1 MKRQPIIVGNNTF
14 KFKKDALNYYKEI
27 LNLYDFEQEVSK
39 KHFIDIINLLEYG
52 KYYEIENIDIV
63 KYYDIKKIF
72 IGQVQYNTKCFQIEY
87 GDGTIDIMSYRLLI
101 NQPKIND
108 FDYFLI
114 ASRNAIKEDIN
125 QVKRKYFELNSK
137 KGIVKC
143 QETGKLS
150 NWSELVVDHRQPNT
164 FSVIVDRFTELN
176 NLDFSK
182 IEYIT
187 DNNNFLQFKDIELK
201 EKFRDYHK
209 LKATLRIVRKE
220 LNSSRTNMARIKK
233 QKKDL
238 TIE

>member
-27 LNLYDFEQEVSK
+27 LNSYDFEQEVSK

>member
-1 MKRQPIIVGNNTF
+1 MKRPPIIIGNNTF

-27 LNLYDFEQEVSK
+27 LNSYDFEQEVSK
-39 KHFIDIINLLEYG
+39 VHFIDIISLLEYG
-52 KYYEIENIDIV
+52 KYYEIDNVSIV
-63 KYYDIKKIF
+63 EYYRINKIF
-72 IGQVQYNTKCFQIEY
+72 IGKVQYNTKCFQIEY
-87 GDGTIDIMSYRLLI
+87 EDGTIDIMSYRLLI
-101 NQPKIND
+101 SQPKIND

-125 QVKRKYFELNSK
+125 QVKRRYFELNSK

-187 DNNNFLQFKDIELK
+187 DNKNFLQFKDIELK